1 MVQLTKQEPKLTGY
15 YWILFEPEKH
25 NLGSSQRVTLSN
37 TEPENTRTFWNP
49 REKLGQSCRYNL
61 KDLRPREKVTW
72 SK

>member
-1 MVQLTKQEPKLTGY
+1 MQLTKQELKLTGY
-15 YWILFEPEKH
+15 YWILFEPETH
-25 NLGSSQRVTLSN
+25 NLGSSQTGTVSN
-37 TEPENTRTFWNP
+37 TEPENTKTFQNR